1 MSFILMI
8 ISLLL
13 MMYSVP
19 ICYTN
24 PPLGFILLI
33 VAALL
38 AIGGLVYELNNWR

>member
-8 ISLLL
+8 ISFIL
-13 MMYSVP
+13 MMYGLP

-24 PPLGFILLI
+24 PTLGFILLI

-38 AIGGLVYELNNWR
+38 AIGGLVYELNN